1 MVLHLANKN
10 FVVHFDDD
18 DLYAPQYIEWVVNNM
33 VKRDLGVLT
42 LSSWY
47 NCNLHDGTF
56 PDLSLS
62 EDYMFMCRLQ
72 ANLGREKVGLLR
84 DRLGMCMR
92 TRFKKSCR
100 DMYKRTEFKKSRRDM
115 YKCTRFNKCR
125 RDIYKGAKFKKFRHA
140 LYKRTRFKKSRRD
153 MYKPTK
159 LKRSRRYMDKCTKF
173 KKCRNM

>member
-1 MVLHLANKN
+1 MPKEVFSASSPWSWERWHCIVYVHFQAHFSIGLKRNMGLHLANGN

-33 VKRDLGVLT
+33 VKRDLRVLT

-72 ANLGREKVGLLR
+72 ANLGREKVGLFR

-100 DMYKRTEFKKSRRDM
+100 DMYKRTRFKKCRRDM
-115 YKCTRFNKCR
+115 YKST
-125 RDIYKGAKFKKFRHA
+125 KFKKFHHA
-140 LYKRTRFKKSRRD
+140 VYKRTRFKKSRR
-153 MYKPTK
+153 
-159 LKRSRRYMDKCTKF
+159 
-173 KKCRNM
+173 NM